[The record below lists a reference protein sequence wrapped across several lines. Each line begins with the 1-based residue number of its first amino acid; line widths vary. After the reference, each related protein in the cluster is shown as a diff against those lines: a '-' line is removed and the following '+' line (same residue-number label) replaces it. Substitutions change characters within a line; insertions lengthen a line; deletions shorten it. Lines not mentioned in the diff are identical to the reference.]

1 LEQARDGGEAKGSIA
16 LTVGLIGG
24 WNSGIERGK
33 ERPMREYLIRTSQ
46 SPRPLPSGRWQMT
59 QRWNDLLFA
68 HWPVSSAMIAALL
81 PEGLEPDQFQ
91 GSAWLG
97 VVPFWLDR
105 IKFRGIPAL
114 PGMRSFPDLNVRTYV
129 RDQNTGTPGMYFF
142 SLDATNLVAVALAH
156 TFFHLPYHWAEMR
169 LEQRSEREFSF
180 YSRRRLSDYPI
191 IFKARYRG
199 LGPTRKLAEGG
210 VGTLEHF
217 LMERS
222 SLFTRNRSGQAVRS
236 SLHHVPWPL
245 EDAEADIERNDLAK
259 AIGIE
264 LPEIEPVLHYSR
276 RLAVYVWP
284 RELVRPAIAGRPVTV
299 AATPLG

>member
-1 LEQARDGGEAKGSIA
+1 
-16 LTVGLIGG
+16 
-24 WNSGIERGK
+24 
-33 ERPMREYLIRTSQ
+33 MREFLIRSSHT
-46 SPRPLPSGRWQMT
+46 PRPLPSGRWQIT

-68 HWPVSSAMIAALL
+68 HWPVPAASIARLL
-81 PEGLEPDQFQ
+81 PEGLEPDVFQ

-97 VVPFWLDR
+97 MVPFWLDR
-105 IKFRGIPAL
+105 IKVRGLPVI

-129 RDQNTGTPGMYFF
+129 RDELTHTPGMYFF
-142 SLDATNLVAVALAH
+142 SLDATNLLAVVLAH

-169 LEQRSEREFSF
+169 LDQRSEREFAF
-180 YSRRRLSDYPI
+180 YSRRRLTDAEV

-199 LGPTRKLAEGG
+199 LGPTHKLAECGA
-210 VGTLEHF
+210 GTLEHF

-222 SLFTRNRSGQAVRS
+222 SLFTRNRAGQAVRA

-245 EDAEADIERNDLAK
+245 EEAEAEIERNDLATS
-259 AIGIE
+259 IGID
-264 LPEIEPVLHYSR
+264 LPAIEPVLHYSR

-284 RELVRPAIAGRPVTV
+284 TELVRPALAGRPVAV